1 MLPIPAYSHAPATT
15 AVHTTAVRGRRVAAT
30 VYRASSGGIELTT
43 GQYPQAMNRTHNA
56 LPAANTATGAMWRAT
71 MTRPTRA
78 VRAAPGPS
86 MDRHPAGGCSCPSNS
101 PAPM

>member
-1 MLPIPAYSHAPATT
+1 
-15 AVHTTAVRGRRVAAT
+15 
-30 VYRASSGGIELTT
+30 
-43 GQYPQAMNRTHNA
+43 MNRTHNA